1 MNVAST
7 ACHPGTTIPA
17 CIRGVIFDMDG
28 VLLDTERIWGL
39 AEARLCRSYGASYG
53 PDDEAATLGLLSL
66 EACRRYARRFGLTES
81 HAPRLERELVEMMC
95 KELEGH
101 VPSLPGARELVKRL
115 TGRVGLGVASNS
127 RRVIVTRAIERSGL
141 ADAFGVLVS
150 ADDVSRPKPAPDLY
164 LAACERLAVSP
175 TDALALEDSPVG
187 AASAIAA
194 GLRCIA
200 VMPSA
205 PPPDLA
211 VDAQV
216 GSLTELLTSMAPDP
230 VGGT

>member
-1 MNVAST
+1 MSHASA
-7 ACHPGTTIPA
+7 ACHPGTTISA
-17 CIRGVIFDMDG
+17 RVRGVIFDMDG
-28 VLLDTERIWGL
+28 VLLDTERIWGV

-66 EACRRYARRFGLTES
+66 EACRHYARRFGLPES
-81 HAPRLERELVEMMC
+81 EAAHLERELVEMMC
-95 KELEGH
+95 EELEGE
-101 VPSLPGARELVKRL
+101 VPLLPGARELIDRL
-115 TGRVGLGVASNS
+115 IGRVGLGVASNS
-127 RRVIVTRAIERSGL
+127 RRVIVIRAIQRSGL
-141 ADAFGVLVS
+141 ADVFGVLVS

-164 LAACERLAVSP
+164 LAACERLAVP
-175 TDALALEDSPVG
+175 PADALALEDSPVG

-205 PPPDLA
+205 PPPDLP
-211 VDAQV
+211 VDAHV
-216 GSLTELLTSMAPDP
+216 ASLAELLTSMAPDP